1 MPASIS
7 TDRSSPA
14 VYLAIALI
22 FAAGALSLAW
32 LQVENV
38 INPAASQIVN
48 LGIGAVLLIGILR
61 MVELYVGRQE

>member
-1 MPASIS
+1 MPTSIS

-61 MVELYVGRQE
+61 AVELYVGRQK

>member
-1 MPASIS
+1 MPASTS

-61 MVELYVGRQE
+61 AAELYVGRRE

>member
-1 MPASIS
+1 M
-7 TDRSSPA
+7 
-14 VYLAIALI
+14 YLAIALI

-61 MVELYVGRQE
+61 AAELYVGRRE